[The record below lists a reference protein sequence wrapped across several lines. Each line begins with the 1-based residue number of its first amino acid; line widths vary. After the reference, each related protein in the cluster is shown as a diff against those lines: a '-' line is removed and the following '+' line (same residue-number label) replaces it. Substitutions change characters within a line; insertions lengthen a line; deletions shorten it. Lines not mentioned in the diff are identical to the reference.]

1 MNCVPSFDEHP
12 EDLSGPMELGNAI
25 FRLVLKNFFGQPENT
40 PNDSWSRSDEEHT
53 MDLACNTAYM
63 EW

>member
-1 MNCVPSFDEHP
+1 
-12 EDLSGPMELGNAI
+12 MELGNAI